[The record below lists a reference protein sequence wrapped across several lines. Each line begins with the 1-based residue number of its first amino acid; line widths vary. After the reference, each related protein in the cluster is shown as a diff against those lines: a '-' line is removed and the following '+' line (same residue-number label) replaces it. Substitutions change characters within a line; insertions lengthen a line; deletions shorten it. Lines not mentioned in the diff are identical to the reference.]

1 MISSNRQRTET
12 DIKEE
17 VGAPNA
23 RSLHGAV
30 VKTSAVKK
38 GLQV

>member
-1 MISSNRQRTET
+1 MISSNHQRTET
-12 DIKEE
+12 EIAE

-30 VKTSAVKK
+30 VKTLTV
-38 GLQV
+38 